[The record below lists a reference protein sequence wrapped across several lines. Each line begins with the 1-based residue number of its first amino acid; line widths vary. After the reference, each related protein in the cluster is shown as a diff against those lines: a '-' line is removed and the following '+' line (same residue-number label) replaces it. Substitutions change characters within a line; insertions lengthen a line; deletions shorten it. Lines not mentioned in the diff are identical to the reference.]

1 MSDCIL
7 YSYTV
12 PYEAELFVTFFQDR
26 LWSKVFPFFAVS
38 EDIGCKFL
46 SLPSAPISSDL
57 SACLCPLQI
66 MNFI

>member
-1 MSDCIL
+1 MSDFIL

-12 PYEAELFVTFFQDR
+12 LYETELFVTFFQDC

-57 SACLCPLQI
+57 SVCLCPLQN